1 MTTIARVNKLKEA
14 MQGMAALP
22 QAAPP
27 VVAPPEAPPTEPTDR
42 APSRR
47 GKRVVSAYVNP
58 AAAKQMRL
66 LSVELDTS
74 TQALI
79 EEALNDLFRKYNR
92 SAVA

>member
-42 APSRR
+42 AP
-47 GKRVVSAYVNP
+47 V
-58 AAAKQMRL
+58 
-66 LSVELDTS
+66 
-74 TQALI
+74 
-79 EEALNDLFRKYNR
+79 
-92 SAVA
+92 AVASASSRPM